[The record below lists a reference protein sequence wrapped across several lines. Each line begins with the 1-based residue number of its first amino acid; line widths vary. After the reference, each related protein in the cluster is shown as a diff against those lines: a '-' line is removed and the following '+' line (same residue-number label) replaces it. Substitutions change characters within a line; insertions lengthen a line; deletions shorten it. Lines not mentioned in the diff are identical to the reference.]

1 MIYLVS
7 ACQKLFESTE
17 YKQLSIEDSLAMIN
31 SWGIIQ
37 CDSETS
43 GRNCHLCEILCFQF
57 GDCQTDT
64 QVVVDCTTVD
74 ILLYK
79 NILENRYL
87 IFQNAKFDLQF
98 LYCKGIIPRKIYDT
112 MIVEQLL
119 HLGYPAGVMSYSLA
133 AIAKRRLNIDID
145 KSIRGEII
153 WRGLD
158 ESVIVYASN
167 DVRWLY
173 QIMQSQIEECKNK
186 ECLIGAKL
194 ECDAVP
200 AIAYLEWCGIKL
212 DEDKWKAK
220 MDKDKANLDK
230 ARKDLDSWFISLCDS
245 ADKNPQGYDVVTL
258 YYTPYN
264 DEEYNSFLQR
274 RTALLNAGYVEIATS
289 TASGMGSASC
299 TLRSPTAVSLIPRLK
314 EKYLYTELQGDLF
327 GGYSIGPECK
337 VNWSSSRQV
346 VDIAKALGFDTTV
359 QDKKTGEDKDSVIE
373 KHLKGQKGINDEFLK
388 LYFDYQEHAK
398 VVSSFGQGHLDAI
411 NPKTGRIH
419 TVYRQLGAASGRMS
433 CGTQQ
438 PDTDLAKFK
447 KLPPKRCTLPN
458 IQQLPHDKE
467 TRSCFVS
474 EEDNL
479 FCSCDY
485 SAQEGRVQGDIYQDE
500 AILKMYREGID
511 GHSMYAKIFFKEE
524 LKDIDVHDVQ
534 KLRPDLRTKAKA
546 PEFALAYGAGYTTI
560 MQALKCTEEEA
571 LQIVKNYEEGFKGT
585 IEFARK
591 GSAFVR
597 KNGYILMC
605 PLTGHKMYW
614 WDHKEWL
621 ERQQSFTPEFW
632 EEYRSKHKGT
642 GDRIAQTVSMHF
654 RAASKYDRLARNAP
668 PQGTSAIMT
677 KEAVTN
683 LFNWIV
689 DNNYFGIVKIVALVH
704 DEVNI
709 EYPKSMPNTSVIL
722 QNFMETAAAKY
733 CKSLPIPAEASVSNH
748 WVH

>member
-7 ACQKLFESTE
+7 AQQKLFESTE

-43 GRNCHLCEILCFQF
+43 GRNCHLCEILCFQL

-64 QVVVDCTTVD
+64 QVVVDCTTVN

-119 HLGYPAGVMSYSLA
+119 HLGYPAGVISYSLA
-133 AIAKRRLNIDID
+133 AIAKRRLNVDID
-145 KSIRGEII
+145 KSIRGEIM

-158 ESVIVYASN
+158 ESVVVYASN

-186 ECLIGAKL
+186 ECLVGAKL
-194 ECDAVP
+194 ECDAIP

-220 MDKDKANLDK
+220 MAKDSKCLQSAKMALDEFVTSNEK
-230 ARKDLDSWFISLCDS
+230 L
-245 ADKNPQGYDVVTL
+245 KN
-258 YYTPYN
+258 YYHVN
-264 DEEYNSFLQR
+264 
-274 RTALLNAGYVEIATS
+274 
-289 TASGMGSASC
+289 
-299 TLRSPTAVSLIPRLK
+299 
-314 EKYLYTELQGDLF
+314 LQGDLF
-327 GGYSIGPECK
+327 GGFSDKPICNI
-337 VNWSSSRQV
+337 NWSSSRQV
-346 VDIAKALGFDTTV
+346 VQLAKELGFDTTV
-359 QDKKTGEDKDSVIE
+359 QDKKTGEDKDSVLE

-388 LYFDYQEHAK
+388 LYFDYQEYAK
-398 VVSSFGQGHLDAI
+398 VVSSFGQGHLDAV

-458 IQQLPHDKE
+458 IQQLPRDTE
-467 TRSCFVS
+467 TRSCFVA
-474 EEDNL
+474 EEDSL

-621 ERQQSFTPEFW
+621 ERQQSFTSEFW
-632 EEYRSKHKGT
+632 EEYRSKHKGA
-642 GDRIAQTVSMHF
+642 GDKVAQTVSTHF

-709 EYPKSMPNTSVIL
+709 EYPTSMPDTSAVL
-722 QNFMETAAAKY
+722 QNFMEKAAAKY
-733 CKSLPIPAEASVSNH
+733 CKSLPIPAEASVDTH

>member
-1 MIYLVS
+1 MLYLVS
-7 ACQKLFESTE
+7 GQQQLFESKE
-17 YKQLSIEDSLAMIN
+17 YKKLSIEDSLVMIN
-31 SWGIIQ
+31 SWGTIQ

-79 NILENRYL
+79 NILENHYL

-119 HLGYPAGVMSYSLA
+119 HLGYPAGVVSYSLA

-158 ESVIVYASN
+158 ESVIVYAGN

-173 QIMQSQIEECKNK
+173 PIMQSQIEECKNK
-186 ECLIGAKL
+186 ECLVGAKL
-194 ECDAVP
+194 ECDTIP

-220 MDKDKANLDK
+220 MAKDKANLEK
-230 ARKDLDSWFISLCDS
+230 ATEALDLFVTSNPSLS
-245 ADKNPQGYDVVTL
+245 S
-258 YYTPYN
+258 YY
-264 DEEYNSFLQR
+264 
-274 RTALLNAGYVEIATS
+274 YVE
-289 TASGMGSASC
+289 
-299 TLRSPTAVSLIPRLK
+299 R
-314 EKYLYTELQGDLF
+314 QGDLF
-327 GGYSIGPECK
+327 GGFDTAPKCSI
-337 VNWSSSRQV
+337 NWSSSRQV
-346 VDIAKALGFDTTV
+346 VQLAKELGFDTKV
-359 QDKKTGEDKDSVIE
+359 QDKKTGEDKDSVLE
-373 KHLKGQKGINDEFLK
+373 KHLKGQTGINDEFLK
-388 LYFDYQEHAK
+388 LYFDYQEYAK
-398 VVSSFGQGHLDAI
+398 VVSSFGQGHLDVI

-447 KLPPKRCTLPN
+447 KLPAKRCTLPN
-458 IQQLPHDKE
+458 IQQLPRDKE
-467 TRSCFVS
+467 TRSCFIS
-474 EEDNL
+474 EEGNL

-591 GSAFVR
+591 GAAFVR

-605 PLTGHKMYW
+605 PLTGHKMHW

-642 GDRIAQTVSMHF
+642 RDTIAQTVSMHF
-654 RAASKYDRLARNAP
+654 KAASKYDRLARNAP

-689 DNNYFGIVKIVALVH
+689 DHNYFGIVKIVALVH

-709 EYPKSMPNTSVIL
+709 EYPKSIPNTSRIL

-733 CKSLPIPAEASVSNH
+733 CKSLPIPAEASVDTH